1 MMQLPPGGRDTMT
14 PSNAAQAEHQRA
26 FVWLLALLAA
36 FLWTLI
42 FLGSVYEFG
51 VFASKLPDLSLVHDG
66 QVLIIPLIT
75 LLLHTGYAVIAL
87 VSLYQIYRWKRWG
100 VYVLAVSTVCMVAY
114 DVARGT
120 VWVEW
125 ALLLVAV
132 TVVFVYLLRREW
144 ANYH

>member
-1 MMQLPPGGRDTMT
+1 
-14 PSNAAQAEHQRA
+14 
-26 FVWLLALLAA
+26 
-36 FLWTLI
+36 
-42 FLGSVYEFG
+42 
-51 VFASKLPDLSLVHDG
+51 
-66 QVLIIPLIT
+66 
-75 LLLHTGYAVIAL
+75 
-87 VSLYQIYRWKRWG
+87 
-100 VYVLAVSTVCMVAY
+100 MVAY